1 MFGQTPLSRRK
12 LAGLTMTLVGAA
24 GDRCRHREWPLVIG
38 ADGSGG

>member
-12 LAGLTMTLVGAA
+12 LGPTMTLVGAG